1 MAKFILREYLEDLI
15 THTLNEFIKA
25 QDVEGKLDHSQV
37 YPAIIKNS
45 KFADYQ
51 VNGILPLA
59 KPLAKNPLE
68 LAEAFA
74 SEFAKANLVSEA
86 NPLAVFK
93 GIEAS
98 KPGFI
103 NLHLNEAWLE
113 SLMPRL
119 ADLQAEVQSD
129 HPQRILVD
137 YSSPNIAKEMHVGHL
152 RTTIIG
158 DSLVR
163 VLQYTGND
171 VIKANHI
178 GDWGTQF
185 GMLIAFMEESEK
197 DPSLNV
203 NVSDLDGFYR
213 QSKKRF
219 DEDQAFQDYARSLVV
234 KLQAGDP
241 HYLQQWQKLV
251 NITMMQNNETYR
263 RLGVLLTDADI
274 MGESLYNPMLPT
286 AVADALEQGVATNDE
301 GAVVVH
307 LSEFQN
313 KDGEDFGVILR
324 KSDGGYLYATTD
336 LAAMKYRSETL
347 KAEKIIYCTD
357 MRQANHFAQIE
368 IIARKM
374 GYLPKEVDI
383 IHCGFGMMLGTDNKP
398 FKSRSGDVVRLGDL
412 LDEAVER
419 TTKLLQERGSEIEGE
434 ERQQIIEALAYGAIK
449 YADLS
454 KNRTTDYVF
463 DWDRMISF
471 DGNTA
476 PYMQYS
482 YARIQS
488 ILRRFEK
495 PANNQVKITNE
506 WERNLV
512 LKLQEFA
519 DVIDKVTQTYQPHL
533 ICTYLYELSSMF
545 NAFYENVNVSKTEDL
560 ALRDSRINLIQY
572 TASVIKTGLDLL
584 GIKVVERM

>member
-15 THTLNEFIKA
+15 TKNLNEFIKT
-25 QDVEGKLDHSQV
+25 QDTEGKLDHSQT
-37 YPAIIKNS
+37 YPAIIKAS

-59 KPLAKNPLE
+59 KSLAKNPLE
-68 LAEAFA
+68 LAQQFAEFFAAKHLATQEA
-74 SEFAKANLVSEA
+74 SLNEFSQ
-86 NPLAVFK
+86 
-93 GIEAS
+93 IEAS

-103 NLHLNEAWLE
+103 NLTLNNKWLE
-113 SLMPRL
+113 KLTL
-119 ADLQAEVQSD
+119 NLTDLHSQLQEQ
-129 HPQRILVD
+129 HPKNIVVD

-163 VLQYTGND
+163 TLSYVGNN

-185 GMLIAFMEESEK
+185 GMLIAFMEEAEK

-203 NVSDLDGFYR
+203 DVADLDSFYR

-219 DEDQAFQDYARSLVV
+219 DEDEDFQNYARSLVV

-241 HYLQQWQKLV
+241 VMLEKWQKLV
-251 NITMMQNNETYR
+251 NITMSQNNRTYQ

-274 MGESLYNPMLPT
+274 MGESLYNPML
-286 AVADALEQGVATNDE
+286 AQVIEDALATGVAKIDD
-301 GAVVVH
+301 GAVVAH
-307 LSEFQN
+307 LEEFKN

-324 KSDGGYLYATTD
+324 KSDNGYLYATTD
-336 LAAMKYRSETL
+336 CAAMKYRVDKF
-347 KAEKIIYCTD
+347 KADRIIYCTD
-357 MRQANHFAQIE
+357 IRQANHFAQIE

-374 GYLPKEVDI
+374 GYLPAEVQI
-383 IHCGFGMMLGTDNKP
+383 EHCGFGMMLGKDNKP
-398 FKSRSGDVVRLGDL
+398 FKSRSGDVVKLGDL

-419 TTKLLQERGSEIEGE
+419 TKVLLEQRNSDVSGPKKE
-434 ERQQIIEALAYGAIK
+434 ELVEALAYGAIK

-463 DWDRMISF
+463 DWDRMITF
-471 DGNTA
+471 EGNTA

-482 YARIQS
+482 YARINS
-488 ILRRFEK
+488 ILKRFAK
-495 PANNQVKITNE
+495 PTNGNVEITNE
-506 WERNLV
+506 YERSLV

-519 DVIDKVTQTYQPHL
+519 DVVVKVTQTLQPHL
-533 ICTYLYELSSMF
+533 ISTYLYELSSLF
-545 NAFYENVNVSKTEDL
+545 NSFYENVKVAVDEEQV
-560 ALRDSRINLIQY
+560 RDSRINLISY
-572 TASVIKTGLDLL
+572 TANVIKTGLDLL
-584 GIKVVERM
+584 GIKVVDRM